1 MYEGVKNRRK
11 FYQNRGRI
19 DPRGLRAMARD
30 YAQAYNCSIFD
41 VKKMRLDDFIA
52 EYVEAAEDMKKR
64 RDKAARWDD
73 G

>member
-1 MYEGVKNRRK
+1 
-11 FYQNRGRI
+11 
-19 DPRGLRAMARD
+19 MARD

-64 RDKAARWDD
+64 RDKAAR
-73 G
+73 